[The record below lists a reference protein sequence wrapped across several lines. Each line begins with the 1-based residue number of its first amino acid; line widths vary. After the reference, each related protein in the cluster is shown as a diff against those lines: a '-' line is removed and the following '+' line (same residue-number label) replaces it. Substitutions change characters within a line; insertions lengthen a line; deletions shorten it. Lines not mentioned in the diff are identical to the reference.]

1 MLFTI
6 GEMDLV
12 FVNESTF
19 ILTPATPVSPIPK
32 LCVTILATD
41 DQIIEGTESFY
52 FVMRAENPL
61 DRINRN
67 VTIAITDNDGK

>member
-1 MLFTI
+1 MLLAI

-19 ILTPATPVSPIPK
+19 ILTLATPAYPFPE

-41 DQIIEGTESFY
+41 DQIVEVTESFY
-52 FVMRAENPL
+52 FIMRAENPF

-67 VTIAITDNDGK
+67 VTIAVTDNDGR